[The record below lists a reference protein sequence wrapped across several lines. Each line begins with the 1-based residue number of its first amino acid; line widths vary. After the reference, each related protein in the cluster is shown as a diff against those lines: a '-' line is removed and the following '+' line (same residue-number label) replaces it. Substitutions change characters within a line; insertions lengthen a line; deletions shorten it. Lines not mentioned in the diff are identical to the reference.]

1 MPIKPR
7 TRKSPSLVLYGIVFR
22 ILCRVALHADGQE
35 PAHAPRQQDSRRRP
49 LRKERVPLSLKLDAG
64 Q

>member
-1 MPIKPR
+1 MPIKPQ
-7 TRKSPSLVLYGIVFR
+7 TRKLPGLVLYGIVFR

-35 PAHAPRQQDSRRRP
+35 PDHALHQQEAGRRP

>member
-7 TRKSPSLVLYGIVFR
+7 TQKSPRLMLYGIVFR
-22 ILCRVALHADGQE
+22 ILCSVALHANGQE
-35 PAHAPRQQDSRRRP
+35 PASAPCQQESRRGP